1 MSSYLS
7 SRACVLDL
15 EHMIKWSYTN
25 STSRTTSNSSSP
37 SSTLSESSNS
47 PLTIATRKPR
57 TPRKRPN
64 QTYNEA
70 VAMLSMACPNIFTS
84 KNIPKLTT
92 YHNSLFN
99 NSPELISVFPMT
111 ENPGFLIRPKSIEK
125 PCFFME
131 SKEANLGQNGGEIES
146 KCVYEEIGDE
156 GLDDYDTESILDDEI
171 EQGIDSIMGE
181 SNLVK
186 EKDSIRNDVDT
197 CYGYP
202 MGLGFGVR
210 NGVRALRKCG
220 DGNWSNLP
228 MVDVGSITPRAVGK
242 CDKSAVGKKTKKK
255 KLMEELMKSGSGFR
269 HGNDNL
275 SCEKGSEHGLGLKLD
290 YDAVLNAWS
299 DKGSPLPEE
308 ISSSSSSRSD
318 VNARAANI
326 DLFSKNGGWIESG
339 ATRCMD
345 KKKIK
350 IVTSSDRR
358 PRCKGRFMKKP
369 NSTACNEGA

>member
-70 VAMLSMACPNIFTS
+70 AALLSMACPNIFTS
-84 KNIPKLTT
+84 KNIPNFTT
-92 YHNSLFN
+92 YHNSFFN
-99 NSPELISVFPMT
+99 KSPELISVFPMI
-111 ENPGFLIRPKSIEK
+111 ENPGFLIRPKSMEK
-125 PCFFME
+125 PCFLIE
-131 SKEANLGQNGGEIES
+131 SKEAHLGQNGGEIES
-146 KCVYEEIGDE
+146 KCVYEEMGLGDE
-156 GLDDYDTESILDDEI
+156 CLDDFDTESILDEEI

-181 SNLVK
+181 SNSVK
-186 EKDSIRNDVDT
+186 EKDSIRNDVNT

-202 MGLGFGVR
+202 MGLGFGMR

-220 DGNWSNLP
+220 DGNWANLP
-228 MVDVGSITPRAVGK
+228 MVDVGSITPRAVEK
-242 CDKSAVGKKTKKK
+242 CEKLGVGKKPKKK
-255 KLMEELMKSGSGFR
+255 KMEELMKSGSGFR
-269 HGNDNL
+269 HGSENL
-275 SCEKGSEHGLGLKLD
+275 SRAKESGHGLGLKLD

-308 ISSSSSSRSD
+308 ISLSSSSRGD
-318 VNARAANI
+318 VHARAANI
-326 DLFSKNGGWIESG
+326 DLFSINGGRIESG
-339 ATRCMD
+339 ATRSMD
-345 KKKIK
+345 KKKI
-350 IVTSSDRR
+350 SDRR
-358 PRCKGRFMKKP
+358 PRCKVGLLLYQI
-369 NSTACNEGA
+369 N